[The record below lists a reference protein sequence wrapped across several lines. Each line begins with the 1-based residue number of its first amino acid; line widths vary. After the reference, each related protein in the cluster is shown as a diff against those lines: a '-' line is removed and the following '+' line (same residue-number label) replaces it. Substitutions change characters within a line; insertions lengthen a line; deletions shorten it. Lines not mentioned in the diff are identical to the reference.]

1 MSNNAAVQSLFP
13 IVVFGSVAFS
23 VLMSLLFLFTRGSS
37 HDRIGEGGL
46 MSGGELSGGAAL
58 APPPDSPA
66 GRAERELEVRQ
77 MLTARSARMV
87 GRGLP
92 ALDIDAEVERL
103 LGPAQPSAHSA
114 GLIEEVRQLVVAR
127 NERRMRQ
134 GLEPLDVDAEVAR
147 TLQELDP

>member
-1 MSNNAAVQSLFP
+1 MSNNAPVQSLFP
-13 IVVFGSVAFS
+13 IVVFGSVALS
-23 VLMSLLFLFTRGSS
+23 VLMSLVFLFTRSGNYD
-37 HDRIGEGGL
+37 HIGEGGL
-46 MSGGELSGGAAL
+46 MSGGEPSGGAPL

-87 GRGLP
+87 GRGEP
-92 ALDIDAEVERL
+92 ALDIDAEVARL

-114 GLIEEVRQLVVAR
+114 GLTEEVRQLVVAR

-134 GLEPLDVDAEVAR
+134 GLEPLDVDEEVTR
-147 TLQELDP
+147 TLRELDP